1 MAKAKFSLGS
11 ILSLFKSFLDS
22 MSSPISGFDMTDVK
36 VNEKGDVFSS
46 VFSFKSD
53 SKITDISGEP
63 IDYTVLL
70 QALNGKK
77 VLQPLFDN
85 IAKLPDNSVSSG
97 DKAALCAV
105 LGVDFGPGVG
115 DLMEDSDSGASD
127 QNEPVETSTLT
138 PITADDT
145 TDQNFADQQ
154 NTPAFQPTKGVGLLG
169 FDFANGDMNQ
179 SLGKFAGYDW
189 SWGKIANSYLV
200 YGLECET
207 PGAAFGSIENVKL
220 DRCSDLIAEY
230 LTKTGKLVST
240 EEIKVDPMTLA
251 KPILMNMQTAL
262 IKYFSKVADKI
273 TAGDANKKAEL
284 ADQET
289 EEEQAEKQAQAEKD
303 KMVEVYDYRD
313 DPDGKLV
320 DTVDK
325 TTPEGIAKLQGY
337 AAQGLSGK
345 SGPLGQS
352 DASGNFIPASKHID
366 VTLKKIIAT
375 SEIKLTAINANY
387 NPSEVL
393 DDLEEILDQDD
404 FIDVLTEDPQT
415 FAIDVDEDG
424 FDIEPCDEC
433 MSADPCATLCEVFK
447 AGIRAYRNFYIIH
460 WMSSGN
466 DMMKLHLLAEEMYGQ
481 IIQEIDTVGELLV
494 EKQGTVPQLDFPCDY
509 VPVQD
514 YDFQTGLTEIK
525 PLIQMYID
533 CIDLAYLNQDS
544 YVQSQMDEWLAYWN
558 KQLNYFVER
567 QEI

>member
-1 MAKAKFSLGS
+1 MAKSKFSLGS

-115 DLMEDSDSGASD
+115 DLMEDSGSGASD

-145 TDQNFADQQ
+145 TDQSSADQQ

-169 FDFANGDMNQ
+169 FDFANGDMDQ

-189 SWGKIANSYLV
+189 SWGKIANSYLI

-220 DRCSDLIAEY
+220 NRCSDLVAEY

-240 EEIKVDPMTLA
+240 EEVKVDPMTLA

-289 EEEQAEKQAQAEKD
+289 EEEKSTREKAEADAAQKEKMID
-303 KMVEVYDYRD
+303 VYMYDENHQLENV
-313 DPDGKLV
+313 GTF
-320 DTVDK
+320 DT
-325 TTPEGIAKLQGY
+325 TTQEGISQYNALVGKGGY
-337 AAQGLSGK
+337 FDANGNNLTLLS
-345 SGPLGQS
+345 
-352 DASGNFIPASKHID
+352 SKHID
-366 VTLKKIIAT
+366 LTLKKITAT
-375 SEIKLTAINANY
+375 SEIKLTAVTANY

-415 FAIDVDEDG
+415 FAIDVDDDG

-466 DMMKLHLLAEEMYGQ
+466 DMMKLHLLAEEMYGEL
-481 IIQEIDTVGELLV
+481 IQEIDIIGELLV